1 MNNLQVPPAVA
12 TYVDGMNSKTNPR
25 YVRDNFRRDVDNI
38 MKYCQEA
45 LSKYDREAKSEFVPK
60 R

>member
-45 LSKYDREAKSEFVPK
+45 LSKYDREAKSETAS
-60 R
+60 RR

>member
-12 TYVDGMNSKTNPR
+12 TYVDGMNNKNNPR
-25 YVRDNFRRDVDNI
+25 YVRDNFRRDVNNI
-38 MKYCQEA
+38 MQYCQESLA
-45 LSKYDREAKSEFVPK
+45 KYDKEARQEIASK